1 MRMAGRTIAAN
12 DEAMQGKTRS
22 AQDVFSDNFETLV
35 EFWEFWDTHSSA
47 DFEDVMDTVEIE
59 IDPLSSTVYLPVAK
73 DLVNKVRAQARRQGV
88 SSETL
93 VSLWLQERLAA
104 VA

>member
-1 MRMAGRTIAAN
+1 MADSINSSQPGAKQTCIR
-12 DEAMQGKTRS
+12 KS
-22 AQDVFSDNFETLV
+22 LQDVLPDNFETLD
-35 EFWEFWDTHSSA
+35 EFWGFWSTHSSA
-47 DFEDVMDTVEIE
+47 DFENTMEAVEIE

-73 DLVNKVRAQARRQGV
+73 DLVNKVRTQARRQGV

-93 VSLWLQERLAA
+93 VNLWLQERFTS